1 MGFFGFAHSICCKL
15 EVVKDTSNA
24 IALWSKLKKPSS
36 RFVTKNEM
44 VARIANVYF
53 RTLYFTSTE
62 FPLVHPDNLVKSIF
76 FY

>member
-1 MGFFGFAHSICCKL
+1 MGFFGFDHSIYCEL
-15 EVVKDTSNA
+15 DVVSNTSNA
-24 IALWSKLKKPSS
+24 IALWSKRKKPSS

-44 VARIANVYF
+44 VARIANVYL

-62 FPLVHPDNLVKSIF
+62 FPLVHPDNLGKSIF

>member
-1 MGFFGFAHSICCKL
+1 MGFLGFTHSIYGKP
-15 EVVKDTSNA
+15 EVVNDTSSA
-24 IALWSKLKKPSS
+24 IDLWSKLKKSSS

-62 FPLVHPDNLVKSIF
+62 FPLVHPDNLVKSIV